1 MVGGGSGHY
10 PAFAGWVG
18 PGMADGA
25 VAGNIF
31 SSPSGAQAY
40 SVAKAAERGGGVLI
54 GFGNY
59 AGDVLHFGAAV
70 ERLRSEGIDAR
81 TLVVT
86 DDIASAGPAEHSK
99 RRGIAGDL
107 PTFKI
112 AGAAAEAGAAR
123 GRDASKD
130 MVAHLG
136 RSRPLG
142 EKSLGTPDPGAVSLT
157 KVIDV
162 VARHFREK

>member
-1 MVGGGSGHY
+1 M
-10 PAFAGWVG
+10 
-18 PGMADGA
+18 
-25 VAGNIF
+25 
-31 SSPSGAQAY
+31 
-40 SVAKAAERGGGVLI
+40 
-54 GFGNY
+54 
-59 AGDVLHFGAAV
+59 
-70 ERLRSEGIDAR
+70 
-81 TLVVT
+81 
-86 DDIASAGPAEHSK
+86 
-99 RRGIAGDL
+99 
-107 PTFKI
+107 